1 MQGMESSIWH
11 PRSLSTAL
19 TSSLCPS
26 HLPPEL
32 QQLEVGGW
40 LSQGWLLLGCQR
52 PPGCGKTP
60 LVGFVAS
67 RSPERS
73 HQLRIARVTSPVSW
87 RGARQLPQITAM
99 EQCKQEQGLVT
110 RSVSSPFVFTDVQFT
125 EMRLLAHQSICHL
138 RDKPAFHKC
147 IQVTRPVGYGLQ
159 GISLSLIFGSIIISL
174 TSLLV
179 ISNTSMGKEKINT

>member
-1 MQGMESSIWH
+1 MGTRKAGAGSPPLSPGQHFPKEPLLLLVAFVGMVQGTESSIWH

-32 QQLEVGGW
+32 EQLEVGGW

-60 LVGFVAS
+60 LVGFVVS

-87 RGARQLPQITAM
+87 RGVRQLPQIPAM

-110 RSVSSPFVFTDVQFT
+110 CS
-125 EMRLLAHQSICHL
+125 
-138 RDKPAFHKC
+138 
-147 IQVTRPVGYGLQ
+147 
-159 GISLSLIFGSIIISL
+159 SLIPFCFYRCTVHG
-174 TSLLV
+174 
-179 ISNTSMGKEKINT
+179 N